1 MDDAKAA
8 SNLAKHGVTFNASVV
23 ALAAPGAVIRPDDDR
38 YDYGEPRWIVLAE
51 TENTLWPSYTQDARI
66 ASASFPPE
74 RRTGMSTIRTRNPKL
89 TAADLKA
96 LERLRD
102 MPDSEI
108 DYSDIPATDAAFWAD
123 AIWGPIGKEK
133 ITIRLDSA
141 VLEWFRRE
149 PRYQSRINE
158 VLRTFV
164 VHEQRQAR
172 EAAAVKPASRGKK
185 KSAA

>member
-1 MDDAKAA
+1 M
-8 SNLAKHGVTFNASVV
+8 S
-23 ALAAPGAVIRPDDDR
+23 
-38 YDYGEPRWIVLAE
+38 IV
-51 TENTLWPSYTQDARI
+51 
-66 ASASFPPE
+66 
-74 RRTGMSTIRTRNPKL
+74 RTRNPKF
-89 TAADLKA
+89 DPSD
-96 LERLRD
+96 LERIRK
-102 MPDSEI
+102 MKDSEI

-123 AIWGPIGKEK
+123 AIWGTIGKEK
-133 ITIRLDSA
+133 ISIRLDSA

-172 EAAAVKPASRGKK
+172 EAREAAAPKPAPRGKK